1 MMVQNNFSMN
11 WRILQVFQNLKLS
24 LLLLLSSVLLTSC
37 GSIKTLEIFSS
48 PVEKKIIQPAD
59 PRPVKLELLKF
70 DVVTSDNI
78 DEFLAEVKKA
88 QKNDEYVFYAISP
101 KNFEVLALNMQEI
114 KRFIM
119 QQQDIIIYY
128 KKATAWD

>member
-1 MMVQNNFSMN
+1 MF
-11 WRILQVFQNLKLS
+11 LNLKLS
-24 LLLLLSSVLLTSC
+24 LFLLLSSIVLSGC
-37 GSIKTLEIFSS
+37 GSIKTLEIFSA

-59 PRPVKLELLKF
+59 PRPVKLELLNF
-70 DVVTSDNI
+70 DVVTSENI
-78 DEFLAEVKKA
+78 DEFLAQVKKL

-114 KRFIM
+114 KRFII

>member
-1 MMVQNNFSMN
+1 MF
-11 WRILQVFQNLKLS
+11 LNLKLS
-24 LLLLLSSVLLTSC
+24 LFLLLSSIVLSGC
-37 GSIKTLEIFSS
+37 GSIKTLEIFSA

-59 PRPVKLELLKF
+59 PRPVKLELLNF
-70 DVVTSDNI
+70 DVVTSENI
-78 DEFLAEVKKA
+78 AEFLAQVKKL

>member
-1 MMVQNNFSMN
+1 MF
-11 WRILQVFQNLKLS
+11 LNLRLS
-24 LLLLLSSVLLTSC
+24 LFLLLSSIVLSGC
-37 GSIKTLEIFSS
+37 GSIKTLEIFSA

-59 PRPVKLELLKF
+59 PRPVKLELLNF
-70 DVVTSDNI
+70 DVVTSENI
-78 DEFLAEVKKA
+78 DEFLAQVKKL

>member
-1 MMVQNNFSMN
+1 MF
-11 WRILQVFQNLKLS
+11 LNLRLS
-24 LLLLLSSVLLTSC
+24 LFLLLSSIVLSGC
-37 GSIKTLEIFSS
+37 GSIKTLEIFSA
-48 PVEKKIIQPAD
+48 PVEKKIIQPAA
-59 PRPVKLELLKF
+59 PRPVKLELLNF
-70 DVVTSDNI
+70 DVVTSENI
-78 DEFLAEVKKA
+78 DEFLAQVKKL

>member
-1 MMVQNNFSMN
+1 MF
-11 WRILQVFQNLKLS
+11 LNLKLS
-24 LLLLLSSVLLTSC
+24 LFLLLSSIVLSGC
-37 GSIKTLEIFSS
+37 GSIKTLEIFSA

-59 PRPVKLELLKF
+59 PRPVKLELLNF
-70 DVVTSDNI
+70 DVVTSENI
-78 DEFLAEVKKA
+78 DEFLAQVKKL

-114 KRFIM
+114 KRFIK

>member
-1 MMVQNNFSMN
+1 MF
-11 WRILQVFQNLKLS
+11 LNLKLS
-24 LLLLLSSVLLTSC
+24 LFLLLSSIVLSGC
-37 GSIKTLEIFSS
+37 GSIKTLEIFSAR
-48 PVEKKIIQPAD
+48 VEKKIIQPAD
-59 PRPVKLELLKF
+59 SRPVKLELLNF
-70 DVVTSDNI
+70 DFVTSENI
-78 DEFLAEVKKA
+78 DEFLAQVKKL

>member
-1 MMVQNNFSMN
+1 MHRS
-11 WRILQVFQNLKLS
+11 LKLS
-24 LLLLLSSVLLTSC
+24 LLLLLSSIVLTSC
-37 GSIKTLEIFSS
+37 GSIKTLEVFST

-59 PRPVKLELLKF
+59 PRPVKLELLNF
-70 DVVTSDNI
+70 DVVTIDNI
-78 DEFLAEVKKA
+78 DEFLAQVKKA

-119 QQQDIIIYY
+119 QQQDIIVYY
-128 KKATAWD
+128 KEATAWDK

>member
-1 MMVQNNFSMN
+1 MF
-11 WRILQVFQNLKLS
+11 LNLKLS
-24 LLLLLSSVLLTSC
+24 LFLLLSSIVLSGC
-37 GSIKTLEIFSS
+37 GSIKTLEIFSA

-59 PRPVKLELLKF
+59 PRPVKLELLNF
-70 DVVTSDNI
+70 DVVTSENI
-78 DEFLAEVKKA
+78 DEFLAQVKKL

-128 KKATAWD
+128 KKAPAWD

>member
-1 MMVQNNFSMN
+1 MF
-11 WRILQVFQNLKLS
+11 LNLKLS
-24 LLLLLSSVLLTSC
+24 LFLLLSSIVLSGC
-37 GSIKTLEIFSS
+37 GSIKTLEIFSA

-59 PRPVKLELLKF
+59 PRPVKLELLNF
-70 DVVTSDNI
+70 DVVPSENI
-78 DEFLAEVKKA
+78 DEFLAQVKKL